1 MITHVKCP
9 AAALCEV
16 QRMASLT
23 EERFKQLVEHPNP
36 SPNPSPIPLSSEAP
50 GPVG

>member
-1 MITHVKCP
+1 MKCP

-23 EERFKQLVEHPNP
+23 EERFKQLVEYP
-36 SPNPSPIPLSSEAP
+36 SPSPASCEAH
-50 GPVG
+50 GLAG